1 MRRADPNQTTA
12 DRSARPQTAR
22 PQVTRPSGPVA
33 HADALTLELEAM
45 RDRVQAL
52 EQEVALLKKVR
63 QAQTQRLEAIARST
77 SWRITRPL
85 RLLIRVAK
93 RQTTFGDIG
102 HHLGLVFARRRGVGP
117 GGAKPPGPPPTPQA
131 DPIRLEALSFPLPGA
146 IAHLPE
152 LTGAAPEPLLATVS
166 VVIPTFNA
174 GAEFYWLLRKLKAQ
188 KGLGGIEIVVV
199 DSGSSDGT
207 AELAES
213 FGCTLV
219 RIPNSEFSHSHARNL
234 GADKARGDLLLFTV
248 QDAYPAG
255 DHWLHSLAVA
265 LTRPTANGD
274 RLAAVSCTEFP
285 RRDSE
290 IVYNAGIEAHYAFLG
305 CRDADRVGVLS
316 GQDHQSLRTQGQL
329 SDVACMIT
337 ASMFQAYRYEGR
349 YAEDLILGVRL
360 IRDGHRIAMLSS
372 VRVIHSHNRPA
383 SYHLRRTFVDVLFLT
398 DAFVDFSLP
407 PASSIGGALA
417 AADALHTV
425 IAAWSPQPGANAAE
439 SLRQLSLRLR
449 RIPLRG
455 LRAAQGLDFG
465 VAALGPWIAAAV
477 AAEGHPGGS
486 DAHQVRTMCVDRIE
500 GLADH
505 VERVYGEV
513 DDYLVGELKAA
524 VDKTLASTLGAQL
537 AFYYLN
543 HALADE
549 PGDQQRL
556 AALRTL
562 MLAGI

>member
-1 MRRADPNQTTA
+1 MA
-12 DRSARPQTAR
+12 DRTAGPRTTRPQIARPRA
-22 PQVTRPSGPVA
+22 PAA
-33 HADALTLELEAM
+33 HEDALILELEAT
-45 RDRVQAL
+45 RDRIQAL

-63 QAQTQRLEAIARST
+63 HAQTTRLEAIARST
-77 SWRITRPL
+77 SWRVTRPL

-102 HHLGLVFARRRGVGP
+102 HHLGLIFERRRPAGP
-117 GGAKPPGPPPTPQA
+117 GGAKSPGPPPTPQA
-131 DPIRLEALSFPLPGA
+131 DPIRLESLAFPLPGA

-152 LTGAAPEPLLATVS
+152 LTGAAPELLLETVS

-174 GAEFYWLLRKLKAQ
+174 GEEFNWLLRKLKAQ
-188 KGLGGIEIVVV
+188 KGLGGVEIVVV
-199 DSGSSDGT
+199 DSGSTDGT
-207 AELAES
+207 AELAER
-213 FGCTLV
+213 FGCTVV

-234 GADKARGDLLLFTV
+234 GADNAKGDLLLFTV

-255 DHWLHSLAVA
+255 DHWLYSLALA
-265 LTRPTANGD
+265 LTRQTAAGD

-305 CRDADRVGVLS
+305 CRDADRIGALS
-316 GQDHQSLRTQGQL
+316 GQDHQALRTQGQL

-337 ASMFQAYRYEGR
+337 APMFQAYRYEGR

-383 SYHLRRTFVDVLFLT
+383 AYHLRRTFVDVLFLT

-417 AADALHTV
+417 GAVALQAV
-425 IAAWSPQPGANAAE
+425 IAAWSPQAGANAAE
-439 SLRQLSLRLR
+439 SLRQLCLRLR

-455 LRAAQGLDFG
+455 LGAAKGLDFG
-465 VAALGPWIAAAV
+465 VPALGLWIASAV
-477 AAEGHPGGS
+477 AGEGHPGAA

-505 VERVYGEV
+505 VARVYGEA
-513 DDYLVGELKAA
+513 DAYLVGELKYA
-524 VDKTLASTLGAQL
+524 VGKTLAATLGAQL

-549 PGDQQRL
+549 PADAQRL
-556 AALRTL
+556 ADLRAL

>member
-1 MRRADPNQTTA
+1 MRRVDPNKTTA
-12 DRSARPQTAR
+12 DSTAR
-22 PQVTRPSGPVA
+22 PRTAHPQIARTRGSAA
-33 HADALTLELEAM
+33 HEDALTLELEAM

-52 EQEVALLKKVR
+52 EREVALLKKVR
-63 QAQTQRLEAIARST
+63 QAQTTRLEAIARST

-102 HHLGLVFARRRGVGP
+102 HHLGLVFARRRPAGP
-117 GGAKPPGPPPTPQA
+117 GGAMPPGPPPTPRA
-131 DPIRLEALSFPLPGA
+131 DPIRLESLAFPLPGA

-152 LTGAAPEPLLATVS
+152 LTGDAPEPIPETVS

-188 KGLGGIEIVVV
+188 KGLGGVEIVVV

-207 AELAES
+207 AELAER
-213 FGCTLV
+213 FGCTVV

-234 GADKARGDLLLFTV
+234 GADNARGDLLLFTV

-265 LTRPTANGD
+265 LTQPTASGD

-305 CRDADRVGVLS
+305 CRDADRIGALS

-329 SDVACMIT
+329 SDVACMI
-337 ASMFQAYRYEGR
+337 AAPMFQAYRYEGR

-383 SYHLRRTFVDVLFLT
+383 AYHLRRTFVDVLFLT
-398 DAFVDFSLP
+398 DVFVDFSLP
-407 PASSIGGALA
+407 PAGSVGGAMA
-417 AADALHTV
+417 AAAALQAV
-425 IAAWSPQPGANAAE
+425 IDSWSPQVGADAAE

-455 LRAAQGLDFG
+455 LGVAKGLDFG

-477 AAEGHPGGS
+477 AAEVHPGAA
-486 DAHQVRTMCVDRIE
+486 DAHQVRTMCIDRIE

-505 VERVYGEV
+505 VARVYGEA

-524 VDKTLASTLGAQL
+524 VAKTLASTLGAQL

-549 PGDQQRL
+549 PADAQRL
-556 AALRTL
+556 ADLRAL